1 MKENHN
7 YRKNALE
14 YDIFLNIKKEDI
26 HVLCYIVEAEDNLM
40 NVRHTTDDGYLKI
53 IVPGDMLEDALN
65 FLESIK
71 NVIELEVV
79 DIRENPGH
87 T

>member
-1 MKENHN
+1 MKQNFE
-7 YRKNALE
+7 YKKNALE

-40 NVRHTTDDGYLKI
+40 NIRHTTADGNLKI
-53 IVPGDMLEDALN
+53 IVPRDMLEDALK
-65 FLESIK
+65 FLGSIK
-71 NVIELEVV
+71 NVIDLEVV

>member
-1 MKENHN
+1 MKQNFKYE
-7 YRKNALE
+7 KNALE
-14 YDIFLNIKKEDI
+14 YDVFLHIRKEDI

-40 NVRHTTDDGYLKI
+40 NVRHTTDDGNLKI
-53 IVPGDMLEDALN
+53 IVPGDMLDDALK

-71 NVIELEVV
+71 NVIDLEVV
-79 DIRENPGH
+79 DISENPGH

>member
-1 MKENHN
+1 MN
-7 YRKNALE
+7 YDFNYNKNALE
-14 YDIFLNIKKEDI
+14 YDIFLRIRREDI

-40 NVRHTTDDGYLKI
+40 NVRHTTDDGSLKI
-53 IVPGDMLEDALN
+53 IVPGDMLEEALN
-65 FLESIK
+65 FLESIR
-71 NVIELEVV
+71 NVIDLEVV

>member
-1 MKENHN
+1 MN
-7 YRKNALE
+7 YDSNFKKNALE
-14 YDIFLNIKKEDI
+14 YDVFLSIRRKDI

-53 IVPGDMLEDALN
+53 IVPGDLLEEALN
-65 FLESIK
+65 FLRSIK
-71 NVIELEVV
+71 NVIDLEVV